1 MLTTKRWRHDFR
13 NSTKQAPT
21 NTWYDLREDWALIE
35 SSIAS
40 QYGIRLRQASDMS
53 WSEFTNLVTGLL
65 PETPLG
71 AIVKIRSED
80 DPDMLK
86 KFTRDQLEIRRK
98 WRDRQALQQLDNPEV
113 LKQSMD
119 NLSAMLKSMFGE
131 GNVEVK

>member
-1 MLTTKRWRHDFR
+1 MKRWKPDFTA
-13 NSTKQAPT
+13 STKQE
-21 NTWYDLREDWALIE
+21 NNSWYDLREDWALVE
-35 SSIAS
+35 ASIAS
-40 QYGIRLRQASDMS
+40 QYGIRLRQASDMP

-86 KFTRDQLEIRRK
+86 KFTPDQMAIRNK
-98 WRDRQALQQLDNPEV
+98 WRDRQALKQLENPEV

-119 NLSAMLKSMFGE
+119 NLSKMLKSMFGE
-131 GNVEVK
+131 SGVGVR

>member
-1 MLTTKRWRHDFR
+1 MRKLRLDFTS
-13 NSTKQAPT
+13 STKQPPT
-21 NTWYDLREDWALIE
+21 NDWYDLREDWALIE

-40 QYGIRLRQASDMS
+40 QYGIRLRQASDMP

-80 DPDMLK
+80 DPDVLK
-86 KFTRDQLEIRRK
+86 RFTPDQRAIRNK
-98 WRDRQALQQLDNPEV
+98 WRERQALQQLDNPEV

-119 NLSAMLKSMFGE
+119 NLSKMLKSMFGE
-131 GNVEVK
+131 GNVEVR

>member
-1 MLTTKRWRHDFR
+1 MMRLRLDFAHSTRKPTTE
-13 NSTKQAPT
+13 
-21 NTWYDLREDWALIE
+21 WYDLREDWALIE
-35 SSIAS
+35 ASIAS
-40 QYGIRLRQASDMS
+40 QYGIRLRQASDMP

-71 AIVKIRSED
+71 AIVRIRSED

-86 KFTRDQLEIRRK
+86 KFNSDQLAIRSK

-119 NLSAMLKSMFGE
+119 SLSAMLKSMFGE
-131 GNVEVK
+131 SNVEVR

>member
-1 MLTTKRWRHDFR
+1 MKRWSPDFT
-13 NSTKQAPT
+13 SSAKQPPT
-21 NTWYDLREDWALIE
+21 NDWYDLREDWALIE

-40 QYGIRLRQASDMS
+40 QYGIRLRQASDMP
-53 WSEFTNLVTGLL
+53 WSEFMNLVTGLL

-86 KFTRDQLEIRRK
+86 QFSSDQLAIRNK
-98 WRDRQALQQLDNPEV
+98 WRERQALQQLDNPEM

-119 NLSAMLKSMFGE
+119 NLSSMLKSMFGE
-131 GNVEVK
+131 GNVEVR